1 MEATYA
7 AVLVIVLL
15 VQLAQLLG
23 NWLSKKIMR
32 R

>member
-1 MEATYA
+1 MYV
-7 AVLVIVLL
+7 AVLVIVII
-15 VQLAQLLG
+15 VQAAQLLG